1 MMDQV
6 MASRCS
12 YLPAVA
18 EQLLQ
23 HFQRVLPPGEHTP
36 WFDHCGVP
44 LKWHIPIGVLYDILH
59 TERSTATPLPWE
71 LTVHY
76 RSFPSQELITCDDVT
91 TPRSAFVNS
100 LKEAA
105 FALTG
110 SSSAIMNWLG
120 RLEDTWR
127 HVQDGNVAQCLSEM
141 AAFNL
146 HPSLHAERK
155 TRIPM
160 RVMITKLPPGARW
173 SWEYAQTISC
183 PVDVALQSGS
193 DHSMPFTLAAGLRQV
208 IPDLFPGPV
217 AARDRESARPSDHD
231 GAKTSADAA
240 DCAELA
246 ACARPCADC
255 CFPPDMTVIV
265 AGIQPPAAAPLLWL
279 HTHLKHL
286 DHFLYVVV
294 HVSGR

>member
-1 MMDQV
+1 V
-6 MASRCS
+6 WAARSFIVCHALCR
-12 YLPAVA
+12 
-18 EQLLQ
+18 
-23 HFQRVLPPGEHTP
+23 
-36 WFDHCGVP
+36 
-44 LKWHIPIGVLYDILH
+44 HIPIGVLYDILH

-160 RVMITKLPPGARW
+160 RVMITKLPPGMRRCL
-173 SWEYAQTISC
+173 EFITFRM
-183 PVDVALQSGS
+183 D
-193 DHSMPFTLAAGLRQV
+193 TL
-208 IPDLFPGPV
+208 
-217 AARDRESARPSDHD
+217 
-231 GAKTSADAA
+231 
-240 DCAELA
+240 
-246 ACARPCADC
+246 
-255 CFPPDMTVIV
+255 
-265 AGIQPPAAAPLLWL
+265 LLSTL
-279 HTHLKHL
+279 CTH
-286 DHFLYVVV
+286 VVS
-294 HVSGR
+294 H

>member
-1 MMDQV
+1 MALAEEAIRQQVAQQQVPLRVVLVETEVTTLNPPPAVYV

-160 RVMITKLPPGARW
+160 RVMITKLPPGMRRCL
-173 SWEYAQTISC
+173 EFITFRM
-183 PVDVALQSGS
+183 D
-193 DHSMPFTLAAGLRQV
+193 TL
-208 IPDLFPGPV
+208 
-217 AARDRESARPSDHD
+217 
-231 GAKTSADAA
+231 
-240 DCAELA
+240 
-246 ACARPCADC
+246 
-255 CFPPDMTVIV
+255 
-265 AGIQPPAAAPLLWL
+265 LLSTL
-279 HTHLKHL
+279 CTH
-286 DHFLYVVV
+286 VVS
-294 HVSGR
+294 H